1 MIRPE
6 ASHYRISTAE
16 QSLEPFPDP
25 VETVTAEPRL
35 AFPRR
40 FHLGRLVAT
49 PEVVAAAHAA
59 GINVVTVVLRHLAG
73 DWGDVDPATSQ
84 HNDTALATGGRL
96 QSVYRLS
103 GVDDALVVTTDAER
117 GRTVAALASQCRPS
131 IQPGGWL
138 RS

>member
-6 ASHYRISTAE
+6 ASPYRISTAE
-16 QSLEPFPDP
+16 ESLDPFSDP

-40 FHLGRLVAT
+40 FHLGQLIAT
-49 PEVVAAAHAA
+49 PEAVAAAHAA

-84 HNDTALATGGRL
+84 HNDTAVATGGCL
-96 QSVYRLS
+96 HSVYRLS
-103 GVDDALVVTTDAER
+103 GDDDALVVTTDADR
-117 GRTVAALASQCRPS
+117 GRTVAALASQRRQS